1 MGNSLKFNLTNQ
13 TKEYL
18 PTIECFEKTNWV
30 SPDTMHLKLYEI
42 SVCMDARRPHYF
54 RIKEIFIP
62 EYNLSLNTIESGT
75 PNYNIILNSS
85 KRYNKKEKLLN
96 EDWKSPEQ
104 LKFVCLTKES
114 NPNELKEL
122 FDLISAYTKSQNM
135 DYTIKKLF
143 EQIEK

>member
-1 MGNSLKFNLTNQ
+1 MGNSLNLNLTNQ

-18 PTIECFEKTNWV
+18 PTIEWFEITNWV
-30 SPDTMHLKLYEI
+30 SPDTLHLELYEI

-62 EYNLSLNTIESGT
+62 EYNLSLNTFGSGT
-75 PNYNIILNSS
+75 HNYNIILNSS

-96 EDWKSPEQ
+96 EDWKPPKL
-104 LKFVCLTKES
+104 LKSVCLTKES
-114 NPNELKEL
+114 NPNELEEL
-122 FDLISAYTKSQNM
+122 FDLISTYIKSQNM
-135 DYTIKKLF
+135 GSTIKKLF